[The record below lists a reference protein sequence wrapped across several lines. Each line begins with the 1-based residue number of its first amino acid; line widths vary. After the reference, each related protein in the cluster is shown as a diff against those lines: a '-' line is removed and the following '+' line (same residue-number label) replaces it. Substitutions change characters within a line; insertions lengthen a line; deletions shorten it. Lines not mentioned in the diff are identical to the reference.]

1 MLCLNAKSNRIFL
14 RLVANVT
21 LGSSAVII
29 KPRLKKLT
37 IDLLREYPNTP
48 YGDVELYRFCLGG
61 RKSKTQSNRF
71 FFIDNRTAGQ
81 TENVT
86 IVPHHIWRKQSGS
99 ITLAEF
105 NARKELDL
113 VHLSQEH
120 LDYLNEW
127 FSDLFE
133 DGYLDAPPLPNS

>member
-1 MLCLNAKSNRIFL
+1 MLCLNDESNRIFL
-14 RLVANVT
+14 RLIANVT
-21 LGSSAVII
+21 PDSSAVII

-37 IDLLREYPNTP
+37 IDLLGEYPNTP

-61 RKSKTQSNRF
+61 RKSKTESNRF
-71 FFIDNRTAGQ
+71 FFIDNRAASK

-86 IVPHHIWRKQSGS
+86 IVPHHIWRRQSGS
-99 ITLAEF
+99 IILAEF
-105 NARKELDL
+105 NARKELDV

-133 DGYLDAPPLPNS
+133 DGYLDDSPLPNR